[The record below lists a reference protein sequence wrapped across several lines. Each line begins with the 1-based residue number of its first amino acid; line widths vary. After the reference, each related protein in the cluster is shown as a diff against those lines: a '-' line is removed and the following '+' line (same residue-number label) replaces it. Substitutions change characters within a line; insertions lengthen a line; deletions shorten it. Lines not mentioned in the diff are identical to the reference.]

1 MLDRT
6 SKIKDTTVDIF
17 FPFGLDTKIDSP
29 TIKQPMQELPVLNSF
44 SDYESAKLKYQKAC
58 QEIPSE
64 DSSGQKS
71 IWADKLCL
79 RLLDF
84 EFEHGI
90 EL

>member
-6 SKIKDTTVDIF
+6 NQIQGTAVDIVL
-17 FPFGLDTKIDSP
+17 PFGVDAKAGSLV
-29 TIKQPMQELPVLNSF
+29 IKLPMQELPVLNTL
-44 SDYESAKLKYQKAC
+44 SDYESAKLKYQKIC
-58 QEIPSE
+58 KEIPSR
-64 DSSGQKS
+64 DFSGEKA

-90 EL
+90 DL